1 MTVQLTNE
9 RILSNSPLK
18 SNHRP
23 AKLFDSDSSVC
34 RLRYDAHCTVK
45 QKTFDYWTL
54 AEMDTEFL
62 KYFSLFIREPDG
74 FKSGKNRSRKSHD
87 TLPLKTKGDG
97 E

>member
-1 MTVQLTNE
+1 MMHIAQLN
-9 RILSNSPLK
+9 K
-18 SNHRP
+18 
-23 AKLFDSDSSVC
+23 KL
-34 RLRYDAHCTVK
+34 
-45 QKTFDYWTL
+45 DYWTL